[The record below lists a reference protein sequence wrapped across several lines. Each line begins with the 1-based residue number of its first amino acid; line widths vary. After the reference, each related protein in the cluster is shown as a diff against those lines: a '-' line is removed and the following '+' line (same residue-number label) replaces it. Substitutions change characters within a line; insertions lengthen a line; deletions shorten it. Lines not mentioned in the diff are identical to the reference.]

1 MQLKLGLALW
11 LMSKYSVGIN
21 SQLLVV
27 VGQILEFGGWESW
40 DLLLSSPE
48 TDLSLLPLALYH
60 EESQDQAKEHVRIL
74 WFNIR
79 NGANITVA
87 QCVLDVTFYV
97 QVHSLVKEGIK
108 LGLKDIEEN
117 HRILS
122 DVFHLPSLYESCVL
136 LPQRVS
142 QVMPK
147 VLETYTSNLA
157 LSQRPQNILP

>member
-1 MQLKLGLALW
+1 MLG
-11 LMSKYSVGIN
+11 SIPSF
-21 SQLLVV
+21 LLVV
-27 VGQILEFGGWESW
+27 VGQILGFGSCESW
-40 DLLLSSPE
+40 NLLLSSPE

-79 NGANITVA
+79 NGANIAVA

-108 LGLKDIEEN
+108 LGLKDTEEN

-122 DVFHLPSLYESCVL
+122 DVSHLPSIYESCVL
-136 LPQRVS
+136 LLQRVS

-157 LSQRPQNILP
+157 LSQRPQSILP